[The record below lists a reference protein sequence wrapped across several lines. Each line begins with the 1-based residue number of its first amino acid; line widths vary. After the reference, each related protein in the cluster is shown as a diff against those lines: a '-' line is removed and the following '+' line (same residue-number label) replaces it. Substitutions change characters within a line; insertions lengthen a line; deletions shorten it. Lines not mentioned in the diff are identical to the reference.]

1 MHTDVVLALDGTYW
15 NAVGKGAGS
24 IVAYAALGLALLV
37 IGFYA
42 VDLATP
48 GRLSTI
54 IRDERNIN
62 ATVLAACGVFGVSL
76 IVVAAIWSSG
86 GRLSEGLISTAI
98 YGLIGVVAQVVAAFV
113 FNILVRIDVRRLVHE
128 PQVSPAAVL
137 LGVTNVA
144 IGMVTAIAII

>member
-1 MHTDVVLALDGTYW
+1 MTSDVVLALDGTYW

-24 IVAYAALGLALLV
+24 IVAYAALGLVLLV

-42 VDLATP
+42 IDLATP
-48 GRLSTI
+48 GRLSVI
-54 IRDERNIN
+54 IRERRNIN

-98 YGLIGVVAQVVAAFV
+98 YGLIGVIAQVVAAFV